1 MVFGQPNHHAKVP
14 VKRTSGNAK
23 TKDVF
28 GDLHKAPKMLRAAL
42 YARVSTLDQQT
53 LACNWTP
60 EELIG

>member
-1 MVFGQPNHHAKVP
+1 VP